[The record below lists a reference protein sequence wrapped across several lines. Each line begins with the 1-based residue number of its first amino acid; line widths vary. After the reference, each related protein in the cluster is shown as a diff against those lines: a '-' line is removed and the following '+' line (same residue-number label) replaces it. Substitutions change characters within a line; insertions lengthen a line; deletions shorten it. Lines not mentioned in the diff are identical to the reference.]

1 MKEFGF
7 MQKFPIRLNR
17 RHFTLGAAATAGVA
31 GLHVPAAQ
39 AEGPVETT
47 RIRLIRDRQFPVL
60 CYAPQYV
67 AEQFLR
73 MEGFENIEYT
83 SLDDDGSYA
92 HALIDGTADMSAA
105 LGVDWVPP
113 IANGDPIVI
122 LSGLHAGCVEIFAD
136 RSIATVRDLKGKRV
150 AVHGLGSP
158 ERYLLA
164 SVVSYIGLDPNT
176 DIDWVFAHPN
186 DWSGMLAAGEIDA
199 MASFPPLNYY
209 LHDEGIGHVILNTL
223 TDNPWRHYFCCMVAA
238 NRTFA
243 ERNPIAAKRALRA
256 ILKANQLCAETPE
269 IAAQWL
275 VDEGQSPNIDYAMR
289 TLNDLAYD
297 AWDTF
302 DPEDT
307 LRFYAL
313 RLNEAGIISQT
324 PEEIIRN
331 GTDWGPLTQLLK
343 ELKA

>member
-1 MKEFGF
+1 ME
-7 MQKFPIRLNR
+7 KFPKSVNR
-17 RHFTLGAAATAGVA
+17 RHFTMGAAAATAGL
-31 GLHVPAAQ
+31 GGMPAAAQ
-39 AEGPVETT
+39 GELETT

-67 AEQFLR
+67 AKQFLQ
-73 MEGFENIEYT
+73 MEGFTDVEYT
-83 SLDDDGSYA
+83 SLGDDGSYA

-105 LGVDWVPP
+105 LGVDWVLPL
-113 IANGDPIVI
+113 AKREPIVI

-136 RSIATVRDLKGKRV
+136 RSIGTVRELKGKRV

-164 SVVSYIGLDPNT
+164 SVVAYIGLDAEN

-186 DWSGMLAAGEIDA
+186 DWSGMLERGEIDA

-209 LHDEGIGHVILNTL
+209 LHDKGIGHVILNTL

-238 NRTFA
+238 NERFA
-243 ERNPIAAKRALRA
+243 MENPVAAKRALRA
-256 ILKANQLCAETPE
+256 ILKANQLCADQPE
-269 IAAQWL
+269 VAAQWL

-289 TLNDLAYD
+289 TLNDLTYD
-297 AWDTF
+297 AWDSF
-302 DPEDT
+302 DPEDS

-313 RLNEAGIISQT
+313 RMNEAGIITQT
-324 PEEIIRN
+324 PDEIIAH
-331 GTDWGPLTQLLK
+331 GTNWGPLTQLMK